1 MHAQS
6 VCQAGQAM
14 KEGNKV
20 LGINRSINE
29 VIVYLFIIIFF
40 VLYFYSEIVYLA
52 DRI

>member
-14 KEGNKV
+14 KEGKKKV
-20 LGINRSINE
+20 LVINRSINE
-29 VIVYLFIIIFF
+29 VIFFSSLYLYSELVYL
-40 VLYFYSEIVYLA
+40 V